1 MNKPFHRWL
10 YNTETTCLDMCP
22 ADFTI
27 LEEQRKSSGYLS
39 KYMSALYNQQ
49 YANLSLIPIHILL
62 EISGMMY
69 IIGKSSIMLTWTYI
83 IVVDI

>member
-1 MNKPFHRWL
+1 
-10 YNTETTCLDMCP
+10 
-22 ADFTI
+22 
-27 LEEQRKSSGYLS
+27 
-39 KYMSALYNQQ
+39 MSALYNQQ